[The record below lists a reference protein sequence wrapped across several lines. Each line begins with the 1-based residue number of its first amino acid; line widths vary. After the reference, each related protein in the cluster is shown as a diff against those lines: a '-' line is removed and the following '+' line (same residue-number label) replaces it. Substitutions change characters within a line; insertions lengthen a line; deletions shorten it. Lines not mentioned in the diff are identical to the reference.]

1 MMSSLRKS
9 SEAINA
15 GRNDTTLQLYKFKAK
30 RGCVYT
36 YFRMVLDSALIAFI
50 EIGIGE
56 IAVEDVLAATILV
69 TCPYLYVEYVGGAG
83 PVSTHA
89 PPCLPSL

>member
-1 MMSSLRKS
+1 MMNRLREL

-15 GRNDTTLQLYKFKAK
+15 GRNDTSLQLCKFKAK

-36 YFRMVLDSALIAFI
+36 YARMVLDSALIAFR

-56 IAVEDVLAATILV
+56 IAVEDVLAAMMLATL
-69 TCPYLYVEYVGGAG
+69 PYLYAQYMGDAE
-83 PVSTHA
+83 PVDRA
-89 PPCLPSL
+89 LNE